1 MQVFP
6 SISNWEGSTSRLT
19 AIAPPLHHWLDRVY
33 RTTRSWSHDQE
44 IRCRN
49 VFIQWSSALPLILT
63 RFKRQSSQTFSST
76 TLKVFLTLS
85 VCVSRTSAVVP
96 PGPVQPVASLETGA
110 SWTVSD
116 SRVNAAVAG
125 EFPLVAFPLVAFP
138 AQNNWLWRA
147 AKNDALFRK
156 RAVIVEQ
163 SDGVPGVVESLL

>member
-1 MQVFP
+1 M
-6 SISNWEGSTSRLT
+6 
-19 AIAPPLHHWLDRVY
+19 
-33 RTTRSWSHDQE
+33 
-44 IRCRN
+44 
-49 VFIQWSSALPLILT
+49 
-63 RFKRQSSQTFSST
+63 FSST

-85 VCVSRTSAVVP
+85 VCVSRTSAVVS

-125 EFPLVAFPLVAFP
+125 EFPLVAFS

-147 AKNDALFRK
+147 ARNDALFLK

-163 SDGVPGVVESLL
+163 SDGVPGVVESRL